1 MGKFI
6 SCNKIS
12 KGRAGS
18 RCSIP
23 GLWLHLSVILFV
35 LPSLMISVILR
46 LATKWLQYFQVSHS
60 DTTMSREIEETPF
73 LQNIVNTYFTGPC
86 RSPFTSHWLELGNM
100 PISKPIIDNEMGLL
114 GFIETKRSLPLDL
127 RLMWE
132 GLYLNKQYW
141 ASAGSEG
148 SERMLSR

>member
-1 MGKFI
+1 MQY
-6 SCNKIS
+6 S
-12 KGRAGS
+12 RALAPS
-18 RCSIP
+18 FCDSLCSALINDQRHPQTGHKMTAVFP
-23 GLWLHLSVILFV
+23 GVTFRYNHVQRNRGDSF
-35 LPSLMISVILR
+35 
-46 LATKWLQYFQVSHS
+46 FQK
-60 DTTMSREIEETPF
+60 
-73 LQNIVNTYFTGPC
+73 IVNTYFTGPC
-86 RSPFTSHWLELGNM
+86 RSSFTSHWLELGNM
-100 PISKPIIDNEMGLL
+100 PISKPIIDNEMELL